1 MEKRGLTHLKK
12 LMACHPDADEY
23 FLQDKNGNLESK
35 NKMLCCR
42 PVWFSNTT
50 GIQTHSFAGDP

>member
-50 GIQTHSFAGDP
+50 GIQTHSFAGVS